1 MRHWFSR
8 PPMCSLFN
16 RTFTGIIW
24 SSGVE
29 LLLARGK
36 RTNNRRHADGVF
48 RLVVC
53 FALGVNMWKKIKLWY
68 IGETVMN
75 DPIIEPDLIMVPP
88 PYTKY
93 HWTAKLAR
101 SLVSFYIAHWQWM
114 WGTAIAV
121 AGLYVAII
129 QLNGR

>member
-1 MRHWFSR
+1 
-8 PPMCSLFN
+8 
-16 RTFTGIIW
+16 
-24 SSGVE
+24 
-29 LLLARGK
+29 
-36 RTNNRRHADGVF
+36 
-48 RLVVC
+48 
-53 FALGVNMWKKIKLWY
+53 MWKKIKLWY
-68 IGETVMN
+68 VGETVMN

-93 HWTAKLAR
+93 HRTAKLAR
-101 SLVSFYIAHWQWM
+101 SLVSLYIAHWQWM